1 MKKIST
7 LFKVVKMKKNI
18 LFLFFILFLTI
29 INAQNK
35 LQLQKIYSENKPWT
49 YERVNDHKNKFNFV
63 VVTDRTG
70 GERKGIWE
78 KGIEKINLMQ
88 PAFVVSVGDLING
101 YTEDLN
107 KIENEWNEFNSFVKK
122 LEMPF
127 FYVAGNHDYTNEVM
141 ENEWFKRF
149 GTDYYHFLY
158 KNVLFICLNSEHGY
172 TALKNPDLGND
183 QVKYVEKILKKN
195 ANVKW
200 TMIFMHQ
207 PLWLRE
213 SGKNWLKVEN
223 LLKERKHSVFT
234 GHHHNYRLYERNK
247 NDYFVLATMGGGS
260 KLRGNKYGE
269 FDHFMFITMTENGP
283 YFSNLMLDGIEGKNI
298 RKVNNN

>member
-1 MKKIST
+1 MKKIIYYLL
-7 LFKVVKMKKNI
+7 LFFLVKVV
-18 LFLFFILFLTI
+18 
-29 INAQNK
+29 AQNK
-35 LQLQKIYSENKPWT
+35 LQLQKINSEKKPWT

-70 GERKGIWE
+70 GERKGIWQ
-78 KGIEKINLMQ
+78 KGIEKINLVQ

-101 YTEDLN
+101 YTDDLD
-107 KIENEWNEFNSFVKK
+107 IISNEWQEFNSFLKK

-158 KNVLFICLNSEHGY
+158 KNVLFICLNSEYGH
-172 TALKNPDLGND
+172 TALKDPDLGQD
-183 QVKYVEKILKKN
+183 QVIFVEKILSKN
-195 ANVKW
+195 LNVDW

-223 LLKERKHSVFT
+223 LLKDRKHSVFT
-234 GHHHNYRLYERNK
+234 GHHHNYKLYERNK

-260 KLRGNKYGE
+260 KLRGIEHGE
-269 FDHFMFITMTENGP
+269 FDHFMFITMTERGP
-283 YFSNLMLDGIEGKNI
+283 YFSNLMLDGIEDKNI
-298 RKVNNN
+298 RK

>member
-1 MKKIST
+1 MNKKY
-7 LFKVVKMKKNI
+7 
-18 LFLFFILFLTI
+18 FLFILICFLTKAV
-29 INAQNK
+29 AQNK
-35 LQLQKIYSENKPWT
+35 LQLQKINSENKPWT
-49 YERVNDHKNKFNFV
+49 YEHVNDHKNKFNFV

-70 GERKGIWE
+70 GERKGIWQ
-78 KGIEKINLMQ
+78 KGIDKINLMQ

-101 YTEDLN
+101 YTKDLE
-107 KIENEWNEFNSFVKK
+107 KINNEWEEFNSLVKK

-149 GTDYYHFLY
+149 GSDYYHFLY

-172 TALKNPDLGND
+172 TALKNPDLGEE
-183 QVKYVEKILKKN
+183 QVKFVEKILKKN
-195 ANVKW
+195 TNVDW

-223 LLKERKHSVFT
+223 LLKGRDHSVFT
-234 GHHHNYRLYERNK
+234 GHHHKYKLHQRNK

-260 KLRGNKYGE
+260 ELRGIEYGE
-269 FDHFMFITMTENGP
+269 FDHFMFITMTERGP
-283 YFSNLMLDGIEGKNI
+283 YFSNLMLDGIEDKNI
-298 RKVNNN
+298 RKENE

>member
-1 MKKIST
+1 MNKKY
-7 LFKVVKMKKNI
+7 
-18 LFLFFILFLTI
+18 FLFILICFLTKAV
-29 INAQNK
+29 AQNK
-35 LQLQKIYSENKPWT
+35 LQLQKINSENKPWT
-49 YERVNDHKNKFNFV
+49 YEHVNDHKNKFNFV

-70 GERKGIWE
+70 GERKGIWQ
-78 KGIEKINLMQ
+78 KGIDKINLMQ

-101 YTEDLN
+101 YTKDLE
-107 KIENEWNEFNSFVKK
+107 KINNEWEEFNSLVKK

-149 GTDYYHFLY
+149 GSDYYHFLY

-172 TALKNPDLGND
+172 TALKNPDLGEE
-183 QVKYVEKILKKN
+183 QVKFVEKILKKN
-195 ANVKW
+195 TNVDW

-223 LLKERKHSVFT
+223 LLKGRDHSVFT
-234 GHHHNYRLYERNK
+234 GHHHKYKLHKRNK

-260 KLRGNKYGE
+260 ELRGIEYGE
-269 FDHFMFITMTENGP
+269 FDHFMFITMTERGP
-283 YFSNLMLDGIEGKNI
+283 YFSNLMLDGIEDKNI
-298 RKVNNN
+298 RKGNK

>member
-1 MKKIST
+1 MNKKY
-7 LFKVVKMKKNI
+7 
-18 LFLFFILFLTI
+18 FLFILICFLTKAV
-29 INAQNK
+29 AQNK
-35 LQLQKIYSENKPWT
+35 LQLQKINSENKPWT
-49 YERVNDHKNKFNFV
+49 YEHVNDHKNKFNFV

-70 GERKGIWE
+70 GERKGIWQ
-78 KGIEKINLMQ
+78 KGIDKINLMQ

-101 YTEDLN
+101 YTKDLD
-107 KIENEWNEFNSFVKK
+107 KINTEWEEFNSFVKK

-149 GTDYYHFLY
+149 GSDYYHFLY

-172 TALKNPDLGND
+172 TALKNPDLGEE
-183 QVKYVEKILKKN
+183 QVKFVEKILKKN
-195 ANVKW
+195 TNVDW

-223 LLKERKHSVFT
+223 LLKGRDHSVFT
-234 GHHHNYRLYERNK
+234 GHHHKYKLHQRNK

-260 KLRGNKYGE
+260 ELRGIEYGE
-269 FDHFMFITMTENGP
+269 FDHFMFITMTERGP
-283 YFSNLMLDGIEGKNI
+283 YFSNLMLDGIEDKNI
-298 RKVNNN
+298 RKGNK

>member
-1 MKKIST
+1 MNKKY
-7 LFKVVKMKKNI
+7 
-18 LFLFFILFLTI
+18 FLFILICFLTKAV
-29 INAQNK
+29 AQNK
-35 LQLQKIYSENKPWT
+35 LQLQKINSENKPWT
-49 YERVNDHKNKFNFV
+49 YEHVNDHKNKFNFV

-70 GERKGIWE
+70 GERKGIWQ

-101 YTEDLN
+101 YTENLDT
-107 KIENEWNEFNSFVKK
+107 ISNEWQEFNSFVKK

-127 FYVAGNHDYTNEVM
+127 FYVAGNHDYTNEIM

-158 KNVLFICLNSEHGY
+158 KNVLFICLNSEYGH
-172 TALKNPDLGND
+172 TALKDPDLGQD
-183 QVKYVEKILKKN
+183 QVIFVEKILSKN
-195 ANVKW
+195 LNVDW

-223 LLKERKHSVFT
+223 LLKDRKHSVFT
-234 GHHHNYRLYERNK
+234 GHHHNYKLYERNK

-260 KLRGNKYGE
+260 KLRGIEHGE
-269 FDHFMFITMTENGP
+269 FDHFMFITMTERGP
-283 YFSNLMLDGIEGKNI
+283 YFSNLMLDGIEDKNI
-298 RKVNNN
+298 RK

>member
-1 MKKIST
+1 MNKKY
-7 LFKVVKMKKNI
+7 
-18 LFLFFILFLTI
+18 FLFILICFLTKAV
-29 INAQNK
+29 AQNK
-35 LQLQKIYSENKPWT
+35 LQLQKINSENKPWT
-49 YERVNDHKNKFNFV
+49 YEHVNDHKNKFNFV

-70 GERKGIWE
+70 GERKGIWQ
-78 KGIEKINLMQ
+78 KGIDKINLMQ

-101 YTEDLN
+101 YTKDLE
-107 KIENEWNEFNSFVKK
+107 KINNEWEEFNSLVKK

-149 GTDYYHFLY
+149 GSDYYHFLY

-172 TALKNPDLGND
+172 TALKNPDLGEE
-183 QVKYVEKILKKN
+183 QVKFVEKILKKN
-195 ANVKW
+195 TNVDW
-200 TMIFMHQ
+200 TIIFMHQ

-223 LLKERKHSVFT
+223 LIKGRDHSVFT
-234 GHHHNYRLYERNK
+234 GHHHKYKLHQRNK

-260 KLRGNKYGE
+260 ELRGIEYGE
-269 FDHFMFITMTENGP
+269 FDHFMFITMTERGP
-283 YFSNLMLDGIEGKNI
+283 YFSNLMLDGIEDKNI
-298 RKVNNN
+298 

>member
-1 MKKIST
+1 MNKKY
-7 LFKVVKMKKNI
+7 
-18 LFLFFILFLTI
+18 FLFILICFLTKAV
-29 INAQNK
+29 AQNK
-35 LQLQKIYSENKPWT
+35 LQLQKINSENKPWT
-49 YERVNDHKNKFNFV
+49 YEHVNDHKNKFNFV

-70 GERKGIWE
+70 GERKGIWQ
-78 KGIEKINLMQ
+78 KGIDKINLMQ

-101 YTEDLN
+101 YTKDLE
-107 KIENEWNEFNSFVKK
+107 KINNEWEEFNSLVKK

-149 GTDYYHFLY
+149 GSDYYHFLY
-158 KNVLFICLNSEHGY
+158 KNILFICLNSEHGY
-172 TALKNPDLGND
+172 TALKNPDLGEE
-183 QVKYVEKILKKN
+183 QVKFVEKILKKN
-195 ANVKW
+195 TNVDW

-223 LLKERKHSVFT
+223 LIKGRDHSVFT
-234 GHHHNYRLYERNK
+234 GHHHKYKLHQRNK

-260 KLRGNKYGE
+260 ELRGIEYGE
-269 FDHFMFITMTENGP
+269 FDHFMFITMTERGP
-283 YFSNLMLDGIEGKNI
+283 YFSNLMLDGIEDKNI
-298 RKVNNN
+298 RKGNK

>member
-1 MKKIST
+1 MNKKY
-7 LFKVVKMKKNI
+7 
-18 LFLFFILFLTI
+18 FLFILICFLTKAV
-29 INAQNK
+29 AQNK
-35 LQLQKIYSENKPWT
+35 LQLQKINSENKPWT
-49 YERVNDHKNKFNFV
+49 YEHVNDHKNKFNFV

-70 GERKGIWE
+70 GERKGIWQ
-78 KGIEKINLMQ
+78 KGIDKINLMQ

-101 YTEDLN
+101 YTKDIE
-107 KIENEWNEFNSFVKK
+107 KINNEWEEFNSIVKK

-149 GTDYYHFLY
+149 GSDYYHFLY
-158 KNVLFICLNSEHGY
+158 KNILFICLNSEHGY
-172 TALKNPDLGND
+172 TALKNPDLGEE
-183 QVKYVEKILKKN
+183 QVKFVEKILKKN
-195 ANVKW
+195 TNVDW

-223 LLKERKHSVFT
+223 LLKGRDHSVFT
-234 GHHHNYRLYERNK
+234 GHHHKYKLHQRNK

-260 KLRGNKYGE
+260 ELRGIEYGE
-269 FDHFMFITMTENGP
+269 FDHFMFITMTERGP
-283 YFSNLMLDGIEGKNI
+283 YFSNLMLDGIEDKNI
-298 RKVNNN
+298 RKGNK

>member
-1 MKKIST
+1 MNKKY
-7 LFKVVKMKKNI
+7 
-18 LFLFFILFLTI
+18 FLFILICFLTKAV
-29 INAQNK
+29 AQNK
-35 LQLQKIYSENKPWT
+35 LQLQKINSENKPWT
-49 YERVNDHKNKFNFV
+49 YEHVNDHKNKFNFV

-70 GERKGIWE
+70 GERKGIWQ
-78 KGIEKINLMQ
+78 KGIDKINLMQ

-101 YTEDLN
+101 YTKDLD
-107 KIENEWNEFNSFVKK
+107 KINTEWEEFNSFVKK

-149 GTDYYHFLY
+149 GSDYYHFLY
-158 KNVLFICLNSEHGY
+158 KNVLFICLNSEYGY
-172 TALKNPDLGND
+172 TALKNPDLGEE
-183 QVKYVEKILKKN
+183 QVKFVEKILKKN
-195 ANVKW
+195 TNIDW

-223 LLKERKHSVFT
+223 LLKGRDHSVFT
-234 GHHHNYRLYERNK
+234 GHHHKYKLHQRNK

-260 KLRGNKYGE
+260 ELRGIEYGE
-269 FDHFMFITMTENGP
+269 FDHFMFITMTERGP
-283 YFSNLMLDGIEGKNI
+283 YFSNLMLDGIEDKNI
-298 RKVNNN
+298 RKGNK

>member
-1 MKKIST
+1 MNKKY
-7 LFKVVKMKKNI
+7 
-18 LFLFFILFLTI
+18 FLFILICFLTKAV
-29 INAQNK
+29 AQNK
-35 LQLQKIYSENKPWT
+35 LQLQKINSENKPWT
-49 YERVNDHKNKFNFV
+49 YEHVNDHKNKFNFV

-70 GERKGIWE
+70 GERKGIWQ
-78 KGIEKINLMQ
+78 KGIDKINLMQ

-101 YTEDLN
+101 YTKDLE
-107 KIENEWNEFNSFVKK
+107 KIINEWEEFNSLVKK

-127 FYVAGNHDYTNEVM
+127 FYVAANHDYTNEVM

-149 GTDYYHFLY
+149 GSDYYHFLY

-172 TALKNPDLGND
+172 TALKNPDLGEE
-183 QVKYVEKILKKN
+183 QVKFVEKILKKN
-195 ANVKW
+195 TNVDW

-223 LLKERKHSVFT
+223 LLKGRDHSVFT
-234 GHHHNYRLYERNK
+234 GHHHKYKLHQRNK

-260 KLRGNKYGE
+260 ELRGIEYGE
-269 FDHFMFITMTENGP
+269 FDHFMFITMTERGP
-283 YFSNLMLDGIEGKNI
+283 YFSNLMLDGIEDKNI
-298 RKVNNN
+298 RKGNK

>member
-1 MKKIST
+1 MKI
-7 LFKVVKMKKNI
+7 NI
-18 LFLFFILFLTI
+18 FSCFLFCFLLKTV
-29 INAQNK
+29 AQNK
-35 LQLQKIYSENKPWT
+35 LQLQKINSENKPWT

-70 GERKGIWE
+70 SERKGVWQ
-78 KGIEKINLMQ
+78 KGIKKINLMQ

-101 YTEDLN
+101 YTKDLDTIN
-107 KIENEWNEFNSFVKK
+107 AEWEEFNSFVKK

-149 GTDYYHFLY
+149 GTDHYHFLY
-158 KNVLFICLNSEHGY
+158 KNILFICLNSEHGH
-172 TALKNPDLGND
+172 TALKDPDLGEE
-183 QVKYVEKILKKN
+183 QVKFVEKILRKN
-195 ANVKW
+195 PNVDW

-234 GHHHNYRLYERNK
+234 GHHHKYKLYNRNK
-247 NDYFVLATMGGGS
+247 SDYFVLATMGGGS
-260 KLRGNKYGE
+260 KLRGNEYGE
-269 FDHFMFITMTENGP
+269 FDHFMFITMTEKGP
-283 YFSNLMLDGIEGKNI
+283 YFSNLKLDGIEDKNI
-298 RKVNNN
+298 GKENR

>member
-1 MKKIST
+1 MNKKY
-7 LFKVVKMKKNI
+7 
-18 LFLFFILFLTI
+18 FLFILICFLTKAV
-29 INAQNK
+29 AQNK
-35 LQLQKIYSENKPWT
+35 LQLQKINSENKPWT
-49 YERVNDHKNKFNFV
+49 YEHVNDHKNKFNFV

-70 GERKGIWE
+70 GERKGIWQ
-78 KGIEKINLMQ
+78 KGIDKINLMQ

-101 YTEDLN
+101 YTKDLD
-107 KIENEWNEFNSFVKK
+107 KINTEWEEFNSFVKK

-149 GTDYYHFLY
+149 GSDYYHFLY

-172 TALKNPDLGND
+172 TALKNPDLGEE
-183 QVKYVEKILKKN
+183 QVKFVEKILKKN
-195 ANVKW
+195 TNIDW

-223 LLKERKHSVFT
+223 LIKGRDHSVFT
-234 GHHHNYRLYERNK
+234 GHHHKYKLHQRNK

-260 KLRGNKYGE
+260 ELRGIEYGE
-269 FDHFMFITMTENGP
+269 FDHFMFITMTERGP
-283 YFSNLMLDGIEGKNI
+283 YFSNLMLDGIEDKNI
-298 RKVNNN
+298 RKGNK

>member
-1 MKKIST
+1 MKKIY
-7 LFKVVKMKKNI
+7 LI
-18 LFLFFILFLTI
+18 LFCLFLI
-29 INAQNK
+29 KLNAQNK
-35 LQLQKIYSENKPWT
+35 LKLQKIKSEKKPWT
-49 YERVNDHKNKFNFV
+49 NEKVNDHKNKFNFV

-70 GERKGIWE
+70 SERKGIWE

-101 YTEDLN
+101 YTKDLN
-107 KIENEWNEFNSFVKK
+107 KIDQEWSEFNSFVKK

-141 ENEWFKRF
+141 ENEWFKRY

-172 TALKNPDLGND
+172 TALKNPDLGNE
-183 QVKYVEKILKKN
+183 QVSFVKKILADN
-195 ANVKW
+195 LNVDW

-223 LLKERKHSVFT
+223 LLKDRNHSVFT
-234 GHHHNYRLYERNK
+234 GHHHNYKLYERNK

-260 KLRGNKYGE
+260 KLRGNEYGE
-269 FDHFMFITMTENGP
+269 FDHFMFITMTEKGP
-283 YFSNLMLDGIEGKNI
+283 YFSNLKLSGIENKNI
-298 RKVNNN
+298 RKN